1 MSVTTVPGDLTP
13 DKRYEITPEQA
24 LDIARGWVE
33 LLSDNDLEVLA
44 SEQPIINDDLRL
56 AGTLDR
62 IVRLSKDLAFG
73 ETVIPAGTVLVLDIK
88 TSKLHADDDGV
99 PSYWDS
105 YPIQIAAYASAQ
117 PYDTE
122 AEQRLTWEEVLA

>member
-1 MSVTTVPGDLTP
+1 MSTLPEGLTP
-13 DKRYEITPEQA
+13 DPRFEVTPEQA
-24 LDIARGWVE
+24 IDIGRGWIQ
-33 LLSDNDLEVLA
+33 LLADNGLEVLA
-44 SEQPIINDDLRL
+44 TELPVINDEIRL

-62 IVRLSKDLAFG
+62 IVRLGRDLHFG
-73 ETVIPAGTVLVLDIK
+73 DVVVPAGSVVVLDIK

-105 YPIQIAAYASAQ
+105 FPIQVAAYASSQ

-122 AEQRLTWEEVLA
+122 AERRLTWEEVLT